1 MGFFNKRKDE
11 NSKKLELGLT
21 KTRNNFI
28 KKLEILIN
36 NRKKI
41 DEEFYDE
48 LEEIL
53 ISADIGIN
61 TIAALIEQ
69 LKIEISNKKI
79 ENATEL
85 RFLLAETILNIME
98 FDKDN
103 NKLNIENDRLNIVLI
118 VGVNGVGKTTSISKL
133 ANKYN
138 QEGKKVMIA
147 AGDTFRAGAI
157 EQLEVWGKRIGVN
170 VVKHQAGADP
180 SAVIFDAIKSAKA
193 KNMDLLF
200 CDTAGRL
207 HNKINLMQELN
218 KIFRTIQKE
227 IPDGPHEI
235 LLVLDATT
243 GQNALQQ
250 AKLFKEAA
258 NVTGIVLTKL
268 DGTAKG
274 GIVISIC
281 YELGI
286 PVKYV
291 TMGEGIDDLEVFEP
305 KQFINA
311 IFEEEFFEEI

>member
-1 MGFFNKRKDE
+1 MVFFNKEKE
-11 NSKKLELGLT
+11 KSSKKLDVGLG
-21 KTRNNFI
+21 KTRNSFI
-28 KKLEILIN
+28 VKLEGLIK

-41 DEEFYDE
+41 DEEFYEE

-53 ISADIGIN
+53 ISADMGIN
-61 TIAALIEQ
+61 TVMTLIEQ
-69 LKIEISNKKI
+69 LKGNLSNKKNEEPI
-79 ENATEL
+79 ELKTS
-85 RFLLAETILNIME
+85 LAEAILDILEVDKDSNVLNIQ
-98 FDKDN
+98 
-103 NKLNIENDRLNIVLI
+103 NDRLNIILF

-138 QEGKKVMIA
+138 QEGKKVMLA

-157 EQLEVWGKRIGVN
+157 EQLEVWGEQIGVN
-170 VVKHQAGADP
+170 IVKHQAGADP

-193 KNMDLLF
+193 KNIDLLL

-207 HNKINLMQELN
+207 HNKTNLMQELN

-227 IPDGPHEI
+227 IPDAPHEI

-250 AKLFKEAA
+250 AKLFREAA

-281 YELGI
+281 HELGI

-291 TMGEGIDDLEVFEP
+291 TMGEKIGDLEVFKP

-311 IFEEEFFEEI
+311 IFDDVFFDEK